1 MHLVPAANGVLC
13 EVIEGTDIVGISQVC
28 GEAPRPGKPATMLVT
43 DPDERGKG
51 IPVFIVGAAIDG
63 ATSITITINGSQVE
77 VPIENNAHGYQAPPD
92 VVATDVTGAVVNF
105 ADGHKEEAN

>member
-1 MHLVPAANGVLC
+1 MRRSATARKARHDARDRSRRAW
-13 EVIEGTDIVGISQVC
+13 EGN
-28 GEAPRPGKPATMLVT
+28 
-43 DPDERGKG
+43 
-51 IPVFIVGAAIDG
+51 PVFIVGAAIDG